1 MRKKRIVV
9 TGVLIVVVAAIA
21 YLLYKRARSSDEE
34 APIIVKNGSMDVI
47 AGDDVVHNKHWKWTD
62 SGGAG
67 NQSFFHDPTGPHS
80 NKDPGPLFVYL
91 IGTGSGS
98 CGKLT
103 TGDAVTVA
111 YDDGFTVKF
120 SRLQHGSSNNYF
132 THIDGN
138 RAELNPASGAK
149 VPTLK
154 HEPTGFIKSVTVGTA
169 TPCTFADAAA
179 LTRICVSPKDPTD
192 ACEDWAPPQ

>member
-1 MRKKRIVV
+1 MRKRILV
-9 TGVLIVVVAAIA
+9 GSVLVVAIVALF
-21 YLLYKRARSSDEE
+21 YLLKRASSSDEE
-34 APIIVKNGSMDVI
+34 APIIVKNGGSMDVI

-91 IGTGSGS
+91 IGSGAGT
-98 CGKLT
+98 CTKLT
-103 TGDAVTVA
+103 TGDTVTVA
-111 YDDGFTVKF
+111 YNDGFTLKF
-120 SRLQHGSSNNYF
+120 SRLQHGSSNNYY

-138 RAELNPASGAK
+138 RPELTPVGGAK

-154 HEPTGFIKSVTVGTA
+154 HGDATGYIDSVTVGTA
-169 TPCTFADAAA
+169 NPCTFANAAA

-192 ACEDWAPPQ
+192 DCEDWAEIK